1 MRRAAVP
8 GARTGAD
15 LHDTGMGRLV
25 VSFSPVLVDWA
36 GAGCEGTVVCGEGW

>member
-1 MRRAAVP
+1 MLRAAVP

-15 LHDTGMGRLV
+15 HNTGMGRLV

-36 GAGCEGTVVCGEGW
+36 GAGCEDTVVCGEG

>member
-15 LHDTGMGRLV
+15 HHDTGMGRLV
-25 VSFSPVLVDWA
+25 VTFSPVLVDWD
-36 GAGCEGTVVCGEGW
+36 GAGREGTVICGEGW